1 MLTETSIRS
10 RKASSA
16 DNFSPSIYLSNIKSI
31 SSVSPDSAAHPSFAG
46 DITPVPSPARVP
58 FTHKIDSTIVG
69 QQEPISQGQGGR
81 KFFNSTFR
89 THLNLPFP
97 LFSFSLPSSRKLTT
111 ATSALPSILDLE
123 SQGQSFAEE
132 KKTVQT
138 TIWSPSSTAEESDID
153 PFSPKMGTRAYR
165 ERERREMLEAKK
177 DIMKDG
183 GRKVIADVVNVDG
196 VKVEKKVVRREDDID
211 SFECEE

>member
-1 MLTETSIRS
+1 MLTETSTRS

-31 SSVSPDSAAHPSFAG
+31 SSISPDSAAHPSFAG
-46 DITPVPSPARVP
+46 DITPVPSPTRIP

-89 THLNLPFP
+89 THLNFPFP
-97 LFSFSLPSSRKLTT
+97 LLSSRKPTT
-111 ATSALPSILDLE
+111 ATSALSSIPDLE

-153 PFSPKMGTRAYR
+153 PLSPKMGTRAYR

-177 DIMKDG
+177 DNMGDG

-211 SFECEE
+211 SLECEI